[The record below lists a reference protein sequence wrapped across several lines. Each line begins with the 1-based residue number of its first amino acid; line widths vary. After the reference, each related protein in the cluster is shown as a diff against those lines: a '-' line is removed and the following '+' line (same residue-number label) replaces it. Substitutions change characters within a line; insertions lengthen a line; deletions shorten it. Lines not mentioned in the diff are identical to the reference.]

1 MAVAAYDRH
10 AGLRAP
16 LFGADDMD
24 DATARVSHGEIL
36 DAVPRR
42 VADQRLELRARFD
55 IGHSGGPGGLS
66 FGRDIMIRQRQ
77 RPLGP
82 ADPPPRLLERGE
94 GLRRRHFVQQVQI
107 DIEQGFTIV
116 LGNGVR
122 VPYLVVERARAG
134 HRFGACTAPGFSK
147 DVTLSLL
154 PAEQILTAAIYLGF

>member
-1 MAVAAYDRH
+1 VAVAAHDRH

-24 DATARVSHGEIL
+24 DAAARVAHGEIL

-66 FGRDIMIRQRQ
+66 FGRDIMIRQRE

-116 LGNGVR
+116 LGNGVG
-122 VPYLVVERARAG
+122 VPYLVVKRARAG
-134 HRFGACTAPGFSK
+134 HRCGARTAPGFSK

-154 PAEQILTAAIYLGF
+154 PAG